1 MNQSKTSR
9 RVGVVLWIAAVI
21 LMLGS
26 AVYQRR
32 TGPTR
37 PVRGEFTV
45 AGETHRYR
53 LKRNPYTTEDA
64 RIAIPNPGHNASGA
78 VLWRRYPTNDE
89 YATVPLAAEG
99 QELVARLPVQPSA
112 GKLEYYLV
120 LDTPDGGR
128 WLPGRDETVVL
139 RYKDS
144 VPIGVL
150 ISHIV
155 FIFFALLIGL
165 RAGLGA
171 AFDPRGV
178 RRLAW
183 VTLMCM
189 TVGGMILG
197 PIVQKYTFGA
207 YWTGFPFG
215 YDLTDNKTLIMWLVW
230 VVALAVL
237 GLKPKQDER
246 AGRAAVVV
254 AALVAMVVY
263 LIPHSLRGSEF
274 DYSQSDQGSTAPSA
288 VESAAPSPS
297 QPVDTSTS

>member
-1 MNQSKTSR
+1 VQQSKASR
-9 RVGVVLWIAAVI
+9 RLGAFLWVVAVFM
-21 LMLGS
+21 MLGS

-37 PVRGEFTV
+37 PVRGELVV
-45 AGETHRYR
+45 AGEAHRYR
-53 LKRNPYTTEDA
+53 LKRNPYTTEEA
-64 RIAIPNPGHNASGA
+64 RIAIPNPGHNVSGA
-78 VLWRRYPTNDE
+78 VMYRRYPTNDE
-89 YATVPLAAEG
+89 YTAVPLAVEG
-99 QELVARLPVQPSA
+99 GELVARLPIQPTA
-112 GKLEYYLV
+112 GKLEYYMV
-120 LDTPDGGR
+120 LDTPDGGV
-128 WLPGRDETVVL
+128 WLPARDETVVL
-139 RYKDS
+139 RYKDP
-144 VPIGVL
+144 VPLGIL
-150 ISHIV
+150 LAHIV

-171 AFDPRGV
+171 AFAPTGL
-178 RRLAW
+178 RRLVV
-183 VTLMCM
+183 VTLVCM
-189 TVGGMILG
+189 TIGGLILG

-246 AGRAAVVV
+246 MGRAAVVA

-274 DYSQSDQGSTAPSA
+274 DYTQLEP
-288 VESAAPSPS
+288 AAPAAE
-297 QPVDTSTS
+297 VADTGAS